1 MSPRSVGNVSVRSSL
16 AIVAL
21 ALVTAVLGCGDTQ
34 PTAIDG
40 GSSTSYA
47 QTTATAAPT
56 TTLAPTTTVAPT
68 TTAAPTTTT
77 AAPTTTTQTHSDR
90 PPAPEFSGVTLSGM
104 EVSLDSFAGRPLV
117 LVFWSSG

>member
-1 MSPRSVGNVSVRSSL
+1 MSPRSVWNVSVRFSL

-34 PTAIDG
+34 LSGVGG

-47 QTTATAAPT
+47 QTATTAAPT

-77 AAPTTTTQTHSDR
+77 AAPTPTTQIHSDR
-90 PPAPEFSGVTLSGM
+90 PPAPEFTGVTLSGR